1 MCWLNPL
8 SLSRSATATSRT
20 GRGPNSA
27 RIVVP
32 SWNVCALLADV
43 PVSRTALFVKEP
55 DDLGI
60 ANNTIVIYTTD
71 NGPHHYM
78 WPDASF
84 TLSSNLPLERVKQL
98 AEDLVEVK

>member
-1 MCWLNPL
+1 M
-8 SLSRSATATSRT
+8 
-20 GRGPNSA
+20 
-27 RIVVP
+27 
-32 SWNVCALLADV
+32 CALLADV

-84 TLSSNLPLERVKQL
+84 TPFRGEKNTNWEGDYAVAQIAESRKMAHPASARMSS
-98 AEDLVEVK
+98 LVRRFKG